1 MTFDERLPRVS
12 PEPKA
17 AIALNFPEL
26 KLGDVVDCGVPPGD
40 SFRNPLTN
48 VTKLWTEGL
57 IALGFDKRSAQDQ
70 VDMLAIMSTIGMGL
84 FLSSFVLAAIFLCL
98 LASEKGCCE
107 DCCDDTFENWTAE
120 RRKKSAGARQGDA
133 IDVVEGGEEN
143 ANDFENGILTRYTC
157 AYGLGPFMKR
167 FVFMVK
173 GETMA
178 GEAQRDDKWPVNFE

>member
-1 MTFDERLPRVS
+1 MTLNS
-12 PEPKA
+12 PEVRV
-17 AIALNFPEL
+17 I
-26 KLGDVVDCGVPPGD
+26 
-40 SFRNPLTN
+40 
-48 VTKLWTEGL
+48 L
-57 IALGFDKRSAQDQ
+57 IEATAKGQHHHAR
-70 VDMLAIMSTIGMGL
+70 T
-84 FLSSFVLAAIFLCL
+84 LAAIG
-98 LASEKGCCE
+98 LA
-107 DCCDDTFENWTAE
+107 
-120 RRKKSAGARQGDA
+120 Q